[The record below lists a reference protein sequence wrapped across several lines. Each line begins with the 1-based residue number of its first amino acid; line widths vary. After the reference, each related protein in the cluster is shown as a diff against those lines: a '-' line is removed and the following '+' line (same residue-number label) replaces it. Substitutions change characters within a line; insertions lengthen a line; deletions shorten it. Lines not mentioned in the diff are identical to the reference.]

1 MTISRLV
8 IAGAVFAFGVCGILL
23 DSHLDRPTQLVLGGV
38 ALLYVAQVARGLIE
52 HFRLVRSLR
61 NLTSEGELGGVPV
74 KYVNGVAPFVAG
86 ILRPHVY
93 CDPALAGRL
102 TRQQQRAV
110 ALHERHHLV
119 RRDPLRLQMSRAL
132 RPLGQLVPRL
142 GARLD
147 LHEARCEVAA
157 DRYALANGA
166 TRGDIAGALLAMI
179 EDDRLSRVPGFLS
192 VAEVRLRALQG
203 DLPEFV
209 AKRGEVALVVI
220 VTLCPLIACL
230 TFL

>member
-1 MTISRLV
+1 MTISRLAM
-8 IAGAVFAFGVCGILL
+8 AGALFALAVCTVLL
-23 DSHLDRPTQLVLGGV
+23 DSHLDRPTQLVLGSI
-38 ALLYVAQVARGLIE
+38 ALLYVTQVARGLID
-52 HFRLVRSLR
+52 HVRLVRSLQ

-93 CDPALAGRL
+93 CDPALVCRL

-110 ALHERHHLV
+110 ALHEHHHLV

-132 RPLGQLVPRL
+132 RPLGQLLPRL

-166 TRGDIAGALLAMI
+166 TRADIAGALLAMI
-179 EDDRLSRVPGFLS
+179 EDDRLSRVPGFLT

-203 DLPEFV
+203 EPPEFV
-209 AKRGEVALVVI
+209 AKPGEVALAAI
-220 VTLCPLIACL
+220 VTLCPVIACL
-230 TFL
+230 VFF